1 MNLPVVA
8 GSISTVIFAL
18 STLPMLVKAVRTK
31 DLTSYSLG
39 NMVLSN
45 VGNVI
50 HSVYVFDLPAG
61 PVWAL
66 HSFYLV
72 TTGVMLVSYV
82 RYVILRRYTELPIQ
96 LPHPRL
102 RGSVDAAA
110 PAGSLAS

>member
-1 MNLPVVA
+1 MSLPVIA
-8 GSISTVIFAL
+8 GTISTVIFAL
-18 STLPMLVKAVRTK
+18 SMLPMLLRAAHTK

-39 NMVLSN
+39 NIALSN

-50 HSVYVFDLPAG
+50 HSVYVFDLPVG

-72 TTGVMLVSYV
+72 STALMLVWYV
-82 RYVILRRYTELPIQ
+82 RYVLLRRYTELPTSR
-96 LPHPRL
+96 PHPRL
-102 RGSVDAAA
+102 SGSVDAAT